1 MSVEYSVSDSFSL
14 FFVFMHTCLKATL
27 MRMKFLH
34 LETGKPGEAV
44 HSRPLFEVEMDD
56 DDEDMVKMA
65 KEPNEMEEKGGRG
78 GKIVN

>member
-34 LETGKPGEAV
+34 QETGEPV
-44 HSRPLFEVEMDD
+44 HRRPTDRLWFEVEMDG
-56 DDEDMVKMA
+56 DDEDVVKMA
-65 KEPNEMEEKGGRG
+65 QTRVKLKLE
-78 GKIVN
+78 